1 MRLGKRIGNFLKKFS
16 VPDPTGGGRTKWSA
30 FREFFLLHLH
40 GRNVNPHYPLEAWSA
55 FEQKTEKL
63 LIPLPISENAAEIA
77 PLRVIFSAID
87 LIGHFRSKGVEAV
100 FIPLIDPSGQE
111 WVFWPKTLNIFLFPP
126 STRDEK
132 VKWSA
137 FQEIFILLPIS
148 LKSGFPP

>member
-1 MRLGKRIGNFLKKFS
+1 MVRFSGNFSSPLIWEKCQ
-16 VPDPTGGGRTKWSA
+16 
-30 FREFFLLHLH
+30 
-40 GRNVNPHYPLEAWSA
+40 PHYPLEAWSA

-63 LIPLPISENAAEIA
+63 LIQLLIPLPISENAAEIT